1 MSNLTT
7 LPDEGTRSAEEA
19 SPSWLREGVGR
30 GIRGVRQRRE
40 ADPIYQASLVEA
52 ARLYQ
57 RAVHGNRRALL
68 DFEEAM
74 TTSDFSLLFADIL
87 DRQVLGAYQ
96 DWPSTW
102 QMYARRGT
110 VRDFRTVKRF
120 ALDGASATLDEVPE
134 RGEYPEAAVVPSEYE
149 YKVTKRGR
157 RLDWTWEMRVND
169 DLDSFRELP
178 LILGRA
184 GRMTEDKFVTQ
195 LYASASGPNST
206 FFSAGHANIVTGNPV
221 LSVDALEDAMTTLAA
236 QRDTDGN
243 PIFIDKMNLVVPPA
257 LEVVAN
263 NILNA
268 IQIDAA
274 SGGGDGTGNNQLRV
288 NNWLARRITPVVNP
302 WLPIVSATANGNTSW
317 YLIGQTMAGRPAME
331 VGFLRGH
338 EMPEV
343 FVKAPDSLR
352 VGGGIGP
359 VEDGDFET
367 DAIRHKVRHVLGG
380 VLMDYK
386 MAVASNGSGA

>member
-1 MSNLTT
+1 MTTLAT
-7 LPDEGTRSAEEA
+7 LPDEGTRPAE
-19 SPSWLREGVGR
+19 
-30 GIRGVRQRRE
+30 
-40 ADPIYQASLVEA
+40 QASLTWINEGSGRSITGIRKRHADDPNYQRGLVDV
-52 ARLYQ
+52 ARLYE
-57 RAVHGNRRALL
+57 RAVNGNRRALL

-87 DRQVLGAYQ
+87 DRQVLGSYQ

-110 VRDFRTVKRF
+110 VRDFRSVKRF

-134 RGEYPEAAVVPSEYE
+134 RGEYPEAAVVPSSYT
-149 YKVTKRGR
+149 YQVTKRGR

-169 DLDSFRELP
+169 DLDAFRELP

-184 GRMTEDKFVTQ
+184 ARMTEDKFVTG
-195 LYASASGPNST
+195 LYAGASGPNST
-206 FFSAGHANIVTGNPV
+206 FFSVGHANVISGNPV

-236 QRDTDGN
+236 QRDSDGN
-243 PIFIDKMNLVVPPA
+243 PIFIDNLVLVVPPA

-268 IQIDAA
+268 VQIDAA

-288 NNWLARRITPVVNP
+288 NNWLARRVKVVVNP
-302 WLPIVSATANGNTSW
+302 WLPIVSATANGNTAW
-317 YLIGQTMAGRPAME
+317 YLLGQTMAGRPAME

-338 EMPEV
+338 EQPEV
-343 FVKAPDSLR
+343 FVKAPDSMR
-352 VGGGIGP
+352 VGGGMAP

-380 VLMDYK
+380 TLMDYK
-386 MAVASNGSGA
+386 MAVASNGSGS